1 MNVTAIIIATAVIA
15 GVGLFI
21 GIFLG
26 IAGVKF
32 EVEVDERAVA
42 IREELPGAN
51 CGGCGFA
58 GCDALAEAI
67 AAGTA
72 PVSACPVCSS
82 DVHNKIASIMGV
94 SAGEGVRQVAFVK
107 CAGTCEKAKEKYK
120 YTGVQDCSMAAAL
133 PGAGSK
139 GCSYG
144 CMGYGSCVAA
154 CPFDAIHVVDGI
166 AVVDREACKACG
178 KCVAACPK
186 HLIEL
191 IPEPAECRVECSSQ
205 DKGKDVMA
213 VCTVG
218 CIGCGICAKQC
229 PKQAITVENNIAHID
244 YETCIS
250 CGICAA
256 KCPKGIITMNA
267 KAHKIKEIDAK
278 KKAEAAAK
286 AKEAAAAKAAAAQA
300 AAVEQK
306 PEA

>member
-107 CAGTCEKAKEKYK
+107 CAGTCEKAKKKNTNIQAYRIVLWLQHFR
-120 YTGVQDCSMAAAL
+120 VQAPKDV
-133 PGAGSK
+133 P
-139 GCSYG
+139 YG

-191 IPEPAECRVECSSQ
+191 IPEPAECRCRVQLS
-205 DKGKDVMA
+205 G
-213 VCTVG
+213 
-218 CIGCGICAKQC
+218 
-229 PKQAITVENNIAHID
+229 
-244 YETCIS
+244 
-250 CGICAA
+250 
-256 KCPKGIITMNA
+256 
-267 KAHKIKEIDAK
+267 
-278 KKAEAAAK
+278 
-286 AKEAAAAKAAAAQA
+286 
-300 AAVEQK
+300 
-306 PEA
+306 

>member
-144 CMGYGSCVAA
+144 CMGYGSCVVA

-166 AVVDREACKACG
+166 QRS
-178 KCVAACPK
+178 
-186 HLIEL
+186 L
-191 IPEPAECRVECSSQ
+191 
-205 DKGKDVMA
+205 
-213 VCTVG
+213 
-218 CIGCGICAKQC
+218 
-229 PKQAITVENNIAHID
+229 
-244 YETCIS
+244 
-250 CGICAA
+250 
-256 KCPKGIITMNA
+256 
-267 KAHKIKEIDAK
+267 
-278 KKAEAAAK
+278 
-286 AKEAAAAKAAAAQA
+286 
-300 AAVEQK
+300 
-306 PEA
+306 

>member
-82 DVHNKIASIMGV
+82 EVHNKIASIMGV

-107 CAGTCEKAKEKYK
+107 CAGT
-120 YTGVQDCSMAAAL
+120 
-133 PGAGSK
+133 
-139 GCSYG
+139 
-144 CMGYGSCVAA
+144 
-154 CPFDAIHVVDGI
+154 
-166 AVVDREACKACG
+166 
-178 KCVAACPK
+178 
-186 HLIEL
+186 
-191 IPEPAECRVECSSQ
+191 
-205 DKGKDVMA
+205 
-213 VCTVG
+213 
-218 CIGCGICAKQC
+218 
-229 PKQAITVENNIAHID
+229 
-244 YETCIS
+244 
-250 CGICAA
+250 
-256 KCPKGIITMNA
+256 
-267 KAHKIKEIDAK
+267 
-278 KKAEAAAK
+278 
-286 AKEAAAAKAAAAQA
+286 
-300 AAVEQK
+300 
-306 PEA
+306 